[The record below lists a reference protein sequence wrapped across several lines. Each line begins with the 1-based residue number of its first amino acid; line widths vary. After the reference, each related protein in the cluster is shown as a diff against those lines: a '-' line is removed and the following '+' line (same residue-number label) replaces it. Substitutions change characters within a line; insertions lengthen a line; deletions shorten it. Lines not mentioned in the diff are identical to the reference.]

1 MLIFFRIETIT
12 AFPTAL
18 ESVLVTE
25 SDTKYIYSSG
35 ANFVEPLIIIPGAPS
50 SATDW
55 EGLRGFVA
63 FKMPNC
69 KMGGNKNSHWTND
82 HSDSQWRS
90 TVNRLELFCRNCSYL
105 KRFNCVRTVY
115 IKMHCIG
122 IVFGDSCTYLQNLVG
137 WVWYHCICCYTGSCV
152 RLNCILNKEENLL

>member
-50 SATDW
+50 SATD
-55 EGLRGFVA
+55 
-63 FKMPNC
+63 
-69 KMGGNKNSHWTND
+69 
-82 HSDSQWRS
+82 
-90 TVNRLELFCRNCSYL
+90 
-105 KRFNCVRTVY
+105 
-115 IKMHCIG
+115 
-122 IVFGDSCTYLQNLVG
+122 
-137 WVWYHCICCYTGSCV
+137 
-152 RLNCILNKEENLL
+152 